1 MMKKPETDTTPLQTE
16 SSALPKK
23 QWLADLLEIG
33 KQLIFAV
40 LLFFLVDSIIDRV
53 RVLNISMFPTFKEGE
68 MLFVNKLAYRLGEV
82 ERGDI
87 VTFHY
92 PLDPTLSF
100 IKRAIGLPGDVVEVS
115 DGQVRVNGI
124 GLSEPYIVTPPDYTG
139 TWTVPPGSLFV
150 LGDNRVDSAD
160 SHVWGFV
167 PYSHLVGKV
176 LMVYWPIDHIRVV
189 THANLMPSPSPTF

>member
-1 MMKKPETDTTPLQTE
+1 MMKKTETEATPLPTE

-33 KQLIFAV
+33 KQLVFAV
-40 LLFFLVDSIIDRV
+40 LLFFLVGSIIDRV

-68 MLFVNKLAYRLGEV
+68 MLFVNKLAYRLGKV

-100 IKRAIGLPGDVVEVS
+100 IKRAIGLPGDVVEVG

-124 GLSEPYIVTPPDYTG
+124 VLYEPYIVTPPDYSG
-139 TWTVPPGSLFV
+139 TWTVPPDSLFV
-150 LGDNRVDSAD
+150 LGDNRSRFSRQPCMGFCAYTVISSA
-160 SHVWGFV
+160 
-167 PYSHLVGKV
+167 
-176 LMVYWPIDHIRVV
+176 RC
-189 THANLMPSPSPTF
+189 